1 MLEGIGIIG
10 EYAILQGMKKKM
22 VETLRQSAPA
32 EPVTIF
38 CNSNSNGNDGM
49 GKKMLAVNKLNTGS
63 RLLPSE
69 LDYLQQQEPEL
80 YEKAIRIEQRRQDFE
95 QLLKQCRNK
104 KQAAQVRLAA
114 VCMTS
119 FSALGKDEGIS
130 AAGALPENMMLGKAL
145 EQSWQAFAAS
155 REYASLAAD
164 ETDKK
169 NSKKR

>member
-1 MLEGIGIIG
+1 MLEGIGKIG

-114 VCMTS
+114 V
-119 FSALGKDEGIS
+119 
-130 AAGALPENMMLGKAL
+130 
-145 EQSWQAFAAS
+145 
-155 REYASLAAD
+155 
-164 ETDKK
+164 
-169 NSKKR
+169 

>member
-1 MLEGIGIIG
+1 MLEGIGRIG
-10 EYAILQGMKKKM
+10 EYAIVQGMKKKM
-22 VETLRQSAPA
+22 VGTLRQSPPEEPA
-32 EPVTIF
+32 TIF
-38 CNSNSNGNDGM
+38 CSLNSSGDGI

-80 YEKAIRIEQRRQDFE
+80 YEKAMRIEQRRQDFE

-119 FSALGKDEGIS
+119 FSASGKEEGIS

-145 EQSWQAFAAS
+145 EQSWHDFAAS

-169 NSKKR
+169 NSGKR